1 MSVSVIPY
9 IPQYITVHLGQPK
22 EAAENVT
29 VTFPDY
35 IKNVASSEVY
45 PTWSEEALKA
55 NILAQISFA
64 LNRVY
69 TEFYPSRGYDFDIT
83 SETQNDQKFIKGRST
98 FENIDRLV
106 DDMFT
111 TYIRRVG
118 FVEPLAAKFCNG
130 TTSTCDGLSQWG
142 SEAMAQEGADYMT
155 ILRNY
160 YGDDIELVNDAPI
173 RDVPNSYSGYPLRQG
188 SSGEDVVVLQAMLNR
203 IGQNYPAIPRLAQVD
218 GIFGPRTEEAVRV
231 FQSVFGLA
239 VDGIVGRGTWYKL
252 VFLYVAVT
260 KLSELVSEGQSF
272 TQVQGPSGIQVLRQG
287 DRGPAVSAL
296 QYFLS
301 LIGQYSFN
309 LPTLA
314 IDGIFGPK
322 TKQAVQDF
330 QKAYNLPATG
340 VVDNATWLKLY
351 DEYVGI
357 ATTSLAN
364 ANLPISPSEI
374 ENQFQ
379 AGQFPGYPLSYGS
392 ND

>member
-29 VTFPDY
+29 VTFPNY

-173 RDVPNSYSGYPLRQG
+173 RDVPNSYPGYPLRQG

-330 QKAYNLPATG
+330 QKAYNLPTTG

-374 ENQFQ
+374 EDQFQ